1 MTNVSIACN
10 LAAFTSEQRQRH
22 TALSQQL
29 AQAVQEVRELTD
41 GYAFHYATDETTWLL
56 AAEYVDLERR
66 CCPFFTF
73 TLVRESEG
81 AVWLQITGSEGVKDF
96 LATQLPT
103 Q

>member
-1 MTNVSIACN
+1 MANVSIACN

-41 GYAFHYATDETTWLL
+41 GYAFRYQTDETTWLR

-73 TLVRESEG
+73 MLVHEAGG
-81 AVWLQITGSEGVKDF
+81 AVWLQLTGPEGVKDF
-96 LATQLPT
+96 LATQLPAE
-103 Q
+103 